1 MTPLLLFLL
10 GCAVTYLG
18 TVSAAF
24 NALMRLSL
32 RIHAERTDRDDAL
45 GRYLEDPRRLFIPA
59 RLLISVLI
67 ILTAAL
73 LARVTGLEARGFPIL
88 VLSIIG
94 IVLVCEHLIPLI
106 IVRND
111 PERALDI
118 LLPSFDAFASMLRPL
133 TSVLLR
139 IGASRAR
146 RNQSGVL
153 RVNQSGVRA
162 NAPQPAPAPVTTAT
176 EAPPVEPAPEVAEA
190 AQDAADAADAAAQ
203 EGQAREL
210 LRNLADFRETM
221 VREVMTPRPDIV
233 AIESSATLD
242 QLQTLFREQQYSRIP
257 VFKDTLDNVQ
267 GFVNVKDLL
276 LKPGATLTA
285 PVTSYVRPAHFVPE
299 TKRVPDLL
307 AELQRKR
314 IQSAIVV
321 DEYGGTAGLVTVED
335 LLEEI
340 VGEIRDEY
348 DVEVERIVDEG
359 NGAFLFSG
367 SVHVE
372 EMANLLKV
380 NIEGHGFETVGGFLL
395 SRLGRVPA
403 VGEHLEI
410 DGLGVEIV
418 ETEQR
423 RITRV
428 RMSRLEP
435 IPTPENVEN
444 A

>member
-32 RIHAERTDRDDAL
+32 RIHAERTDRDNSL
-45 GRYLEDPRRLFIPA
+45 GWYLEDPRRFFVPA
-59 RLLISVLI
+59 RMLSTTLTVLA
-67 ILTAAL
+67 AAL
-73 LARVTGLEARGFPIL
+73 LTRVTGLNSAGFPVLI
-88 VLSIIG
+88 LSIIA
-94 IVLVCEHLIPLI
+94 IVITCEHLIPLVL
-106 IVRND
+106 VRRD
-111 PERALDI
+111 PERVLDV
-118 LLPSFDAFASMLRPL
+118 LLPSFDVIARLMKPL
-133 TSVLLR
+133 TSTLLR
-139 IGASRAR
+139 IGTSR
-146 RNQSGVL
+146 SKE
-153 RVNQSGVRA
+153 RA
-162 NAPQPAPAPVTTAT
+162 NGNGHREP
-176 EAPPVEPAPEVAEA
+176 PAPETLASITEA
-190 AQDAADAADAAAQ
+190 TASEQQEQHEAVQ

-221 VREVMTPRPDIV
+221 VREVMTPRPDII
-233 AIESSATLD
+233 AIENTATVD
-242 QLQTLFREQQYSRIP
+242 QLLTLFREQQYSRLP
-257 VFKDTLDNVQ
+257 VFSDTLDNVV
-267 GFVNVKDLL
+267 GILFIKDLL
-276 LKPGATLTA
+276 QQLRPGPGLTGLIA
-285 PVTSYVRPAHFVPE
+285 PFIRPAHFVPE

-307 AELQRKR
+307 KEFQRRRLQ
-314 IQSAIVV
+314 IAIVV

-359 NGAFLFSG
+359 QGKFLLSG

-372 EMANLLKV
+372 EMATLMKV
-380 NIEGHGFETVGGFLL
+380 GVEGQGFETVGGFLL

-403 VGEHLEI
+403 VGDHFEV
-410 DGLGVEIV
+410 DGLDVEIV

-435 IPTPENVEN
+435 VASGDSAQN

>member
-10 GCAVTYLG
+10 GCAITYLG

-59 RLLISVLI
+59 RLLSSSLTVLA
-67 ILTAAL
+67 AAL
-73 LARVTGLEARGFPIL
+73 LARVTGLDSGFPLL
-88 VLSIIG
+88 VLSVIG
-94 IVLVCEHLIPLI
+94 IVLACEHLIPLA
-106 IVRND
+106 IVRSD
-111 PERALDI
+111 PERVLDV
-118 LLPSFDAFASMLRPL
+118 LLPSFDAIAGVIRPL
-133 TSVLLR
+133 TSGLLR
-139 IGASRAR
+139 LGTSRQR
-146 RNQSGVL
+146 RN
-153 RVNQSGVRA
+153 NSGVRVNA
-162 NAPQPAPAPVTTAT
+162 NGSPAPPPAAETAT
-176 EAPPVEPAPEVAEA
+176 APTPVNETHE
-190 AQDAADAADAAAQ
+190 AADAAEAVR

-210 LRNLADFRETM
+210 LRNLADFRDTM
-221 VREVMTPRPDIV
+221 VREVMTPRPDII
-233 AIESSATLD
+233 AIENDATIE
-242 QLQTLFREQQYSRIP
+242 QLITLFRDQQYSRVP
-257 VFKDTLDNVQ
+257 VFKETLDNVQ
-267 GFVNVKDLL
+267 GFAFIKDFIQ
-276 LKPGATLTA
+276 LKPG
-285 PVTSYVRPAHFVPE
+285 TSHASPIGPYVRPGHFVPE

-307 AELQRKR
+307 KEFQRKR
-314 IQSAIVV
+314 LQIAIVV

-348 DVEVERIVDEG
+348 DVEIERIVDEG
-359 NGAFLFSG
+359 QGIYLFSG
-367 SVHVE
+367 SAHVE
-372 EMANLLKV
+372 EMASLMKV

-403 VGEHLEI
+403 VGEHLEV
-410 DGLGVEIV
+410 DGLDVEIV

-435 IPTPENVEN
+435 VSSET
-444 A
+444 ASGK

>member
-59 RLLISVLI
+59 RILISALT
-67 ILTAAL
+67 ILAAAL
-73 LARVTGLEARGFPIL
+73 LARVTGLDPRGFPIL
-88 VLSIIG
+88 ILSIIAV
-94 IVLVCEHLIPLI
+94 VLACEHLIPLV
-106 IVRND
+106 IVRHD
-111 PERALDI
+111 PERVLDV
-118 LLPSFDAFASMLRPL
+118 LLPSFDVIAGVLRPV
-133 TSVLLR
+133 TSGLLR
-139 IGASRAR
+139 IGTNRHR
-146 RNQSGVL
+146 RNHSGV
-153 RVNQSGVRA
+153 RVNQSGVRINGA
-162 NAPQPAPAPVTTAT
+162 ASPAPAPVEQT
-176 EAPPVEPAPEVAEA
+176 ETEPPAPEP
-190 AQDAADAADAAAQ
+190 AQDAVDAAQ

-221 VREVMTPRPDIV
+221 VREVMTPRPDII
-233 AIESSATLD
+233 AIEADATLD
-242 QLQTLFREQQYSRIP
+242 QLHTLYREQQYSRIP

-267 GFVNVKDLL
+267 GIIFIKDLL
-276 LKPGATLTA
+276 QLKPGTPLTGSIA
-285 PVTSYVRPAHFVPE
+285 PYIRPAHFVPE

-307 AELQRKR
+307 AEFQRKR
-314 IQSAIVV
+314 VQLAIVV
-321 DEYGGTAGLVTVED
+321 DEYGGTAGLVSVED

-340 VGEIRDEY
+340 VGEIQDEY

-359 NGAFLFSG
+359 HGTFLFSG
-367 SVHVE
+367 SAHVE
-372 EMANLLKV
+372 EMADLMKV
-380 NIEGHGFETVGGFLL
+380 DIEGHGFETVGGFLL

-410 DGLGVEIV
+410 DGLDVEIV
-418 ETEQR
+418 ETSQR

-435 IPTPENVEN
+435 VPATDATHHTE
-444 A
+444 

>member
-18 TVSAAF
+18 TVLAAF

-59 RLLISVLI
+59 RILLSALI
-67 ILTAAL
+67 VITVAL
-73 LARVTGLEARGFPIL
+73 LARVTGVGTQGFPIL
-88 VLSIIG
+88 VLSIIA
-94 IVLVCEHLIPLI
+94 IVLACEHLIPLI
-106 IVRND
+106 IVRQN
-111 PERALDI
+111 PERVLDV
-118 LLPSFDAFASMLRPL
+118 LLPSFDAVAGVLRPL
-133 TSVLLR
+133 TYGLLR
-139 IGASRAR
+139 ISSSRTR
-146 RNQSGVL
+146 RNQSGVI
-153 RVNQSGVRA
+153 RVNGA
-162 NAPQPAPAPVTTAT
+162 AAAPPAPAPET
-176 EAPPVEPAPEVAEA
+176 AEA
-190 AQDAADAADAAAQ
+190 APPLEVVEPETGEAAQ

-233 AIESSATLD
+233 AISSDATLD
-242 QLQTLFREQQYSRIP
+242 QLHALYREQQYSRIP
-257 VFKDTLDNVQ
+257 VYKETLDNVQ
-267 GFVNVKDLL
+267 GMIFIKDLL
-276 LKPGATLTA
+276 QLKPGTPLAGPIA
-285 PVTSYVRPAHFVPE
+285 PYIRPAHFVPE

-307 AELQRKR
+307 KEMQRKR
-314 IQSAIVV
+314 VQAAIVV
-321 DEYGGTAGLVTVED
+321 DEYGGTAGLVSVED

-348 DVEVERIVDEG
+348 DVEVERIVGEG
-359 NGAFLFSG
+359 KGAFLFSG

-372 EMANLLKV
+372 EMANLMKV
-380 NIEGHGFETVGGFLL
+380 EIEGHGFETVGGYLL

-410 DGLGVEIV
+410 DGIDVEIL
-418 ETEQR
+418 ETEAR

-435 IPTPENVEN
+435 VPASDAPKEG
-444 A
+444 

>member
-45 GRYLEDPRRLFIPA
+45 GPYLEDPRRFFVPV
-59 RLLISVLI
+59 RVLISSLTV
-67 ILTAAL
+67 ILAAL
-73 LARVTGLEARGFPIL
+73 LARVTGLNTAGFPVLI
-88 VLSIIG
+88 LSIFL
-94 IVLVCEHLIPLI
+94 LVVTCEHLIPLL
-106 IVRND
+106 IVRHD
-111 PERALDI
+111 PERVLDI
-118 LLPSFDAFASMLRPL
+118 LLPSFDGIARIMRPL
-133 TSVLLR
+133 TSMLLR
-139 IGASRAR
+139 MGTR
-146 RNQSGVL
+146 RERTGVNGHQSGVSTPAAL
-153 RVNQSGVRA
+153 NDSARGVGGA
-162 NAPQPAPAPVTTAT
+162 SSTAEPKGSPLQASDDGSMPAEQQ
-176 EAPPVEPAPEVAEA
+176 EAV
-190 AQDAADAADAAAQ
+190 Q

-221 VREVMTPRPDIV
+221 VREVMTPRPDII
-233 AIESSATLD
+233 AIDSGATVE
-242 QLQTLFREQQYSRIP
+242 QLIHLYREQQYSRIP
-257 VFKDTLDNVQ
+257 VFKETLDNVQ
-267 GFVNVKDLL
+267 GFVFIKDLIQRGSASGSSIMPL
-276 LKPGATLTA
+276 
-285 PVTSYVRPAHFVPE
+285 VRPAHFVPE
-299 TKRVPDLL
+299 SKRVPELL
-307 AELQRKR
+307 KEFQRRRLQ
-314 IQSAIVV
+314 IAIVV

-359 NGAFLFSG
+359 QGKFQFSG

-372 EMANLLKV
+372 EMANLMKV
-380 NIEGHGFETVGGFLL
+380 AIEGHGFETVGGFLL

-403 VGEHLEI
+403 VGEHLEVDGI
-410 DGLGVEIV
+410 DVEV
-418 ETEQR
+418 LETEQR

-435 IPTPENVEN
+435 VPAADVETQ
-444 A
+444 

>member
-59 RLLISVLI
+59 RLLISALTVV
-67 ILTAAL
+67 TAAL
-73 LARVTGLEARGFPIL
+73 LARVTGVDPRGFPIL
-88 VLSIIG
+88 ILSIIG
-94 IVLVCEHLIPLI
+94 VVLACEHIIPLI
-106 IVRND
+106 IVRRD
-111 PERALDI
+111 PERVLDV
-118 LLPSFDAFASMLRPL
+118 LLPSFDAIAGVLRPL
-133 TSVLLR
+133 TSGLLR
-139 IGASRAR
+139 LGTSRR
-146 RNQSGVL
+146 RLS
-153 RVNQSGVRA
+153 QSGVRVNGGA
-162 NAPQPAPAPVTTAT
+162 LQAPTPKQIAAAPTLEVTEVT
-176 EAPPVEPAPEVAEA
+176 ELAEA
-190 AQDAADAADAAAQ
+190 SEA

-210 LRNLADFRETM
+210 LRNLADFRDTM
-221 VREVMTPRPDIV
+221 VREVMTPRPDII
-233 AIESSATLD
+233 AIENDATIE
-242 QLQTLFREQQYSRIP
+242 QLLTLFRDQQYSRIP
-257 VFKDTLDNVQ
+257 VFKETLDNVQ
-267 GFVNVKDLL
+267 GFAIIKDFIG
-276 LKPGATLTA
+276 LKPGTPLTG
-285 PVTSYVRPAHFVPE
+285 PISPYVRPGHFVPE

-307 AELQRKR
+307 KEFQRKR
-314 IQSAIVV
+314 LQSAIVV

-359 NGAFLFSG
+359 QGTYLFSG
-367 SVHVE
+367 SAHVE
-372 EMANLLKV
+372 EMGSLMKV

-403 VGEHLEI
+403 VGEHLEV
-410 DGLGVEIV
+410 DGLDVEIV

-435 IPTPENVEN
+435 VPSET
-444 A
+444 ATGK

>member
-18 TVSAAF
+18 TVLAAF

-45 GRYLEDPRRLFIPA
+45 GRYLEDPRRLFIPS
-59 RLLISVLI
+59 RILISA
-67 ILTAAL
+67 LTVITVAL
-73 LARVTGLEARGFPIL
+73 LARVTGVGTQGFPIL
-88 VLSIIG
+88 VLSIIA
-94 IVLVCEHLIPLI
+94 IVLACEHLIPLI
-106 IVRND
+106 IVRQN
-111 PERALDI
+111 PERVLDV
-118 LLPSFDAFASMLRPL
+118 LLPSFDVVAGALRPL
-133 TSVLLR
+133 TYGLLR
-139 IGASRAR
+139 ISSSRAR
-146 RNQSGVL
+146 RNQSGVI
-153 RVNQSGVRA
+153 RVNGA
-162 NAPQPAPAPVTTAT
+162 AAAPPAPAPET
-176 EAPPVEPAPEVAEA
+176 AEA
-190 AQDAADAADAAAQ
+190 APQLEVVEPEAGEAAQ

-233 AIESSATLD
+233 AISWDATLD
-242 QLQTLFREQQYSRIP
+242 QLHALYREQQYSRIP
-257 VFKDTLDNVQ
+257 VYKETLDNVQ
-267 GFVNVKDLL
+267 GMIFIKDLL
-276 LKPGATLTA
+276 QLKPGTPLAGPIA
-285 PVTSYVRPAHFVPE
+285 PYIRPAHFVPE

-307 AELQRKR
+307 KEMQRKR
-314 IQSAIVV
+314 VQAAIVV
-321 DEYGGTAGLVTVED
+321 DEYGGTAGLASVED

-348 DVEVERIVDEG
+348 DVEIERIVDEG
-359 NGAFLFSG
+359 KGAFLFSG

-372 EMANLLKV
+372 EMASLMKV
-380 NIEGHGFETVGGFLL
+380 GIEGHGFETVGGYLL

-410 DGLGVEIV
+410 DGIDVEIL
-418 ETEQR
+418 ETESR

-435 IPTPENVEN
+435 VPASDAAKEG
-444 A
+444 

>member
-18 TVSAAF
+18 TVLAAF

-59 RLLISVLI
+59 RILLSALI
-67 ILTAAL
+67 VITVAL
-73 LARVTGLEARGFPIL
+73 LARVTGVGTQGFPIL
-88 VLSIIG
+88 VLSIIA
-94 IVLVCEHLIPLI
+94 IVLACEHLIPLI
-106 IVRND
+106 IVRQN
-111 PERALDI
+111 PERVLDV
-118 LLPSFDAFASMLRPL
+118 LLPSFDAVAGVLRPL
-133 TSVLLR
+133 TYALLR
-139 IGASRAR
+139 ISSSRTR
-146 RNQSGVL
+146 RNQSGVI
-153 RVNQSGVRA
+153 RVTGA
-162 NAPQPAPAPVTTAT
+162 ATAPPAPAAETAAA
-176 EAPPVEPAPEVAEA
+176 APPLEVVEPDVGE
-190 AQDAADAADAAAQ
+190 AAQ

-233 AIESSATLD
+233 AIASDATLD
-242 QLQTLFREQQYSRIP
+242 QLHALYREQQYSRIP
-257 VFKDTLDNVQ
+257 VYKETLDNVQ
-267 GFVNVKDLL
+267 GMIFIKDLL
-276 LKPGATLTA
+276 QLKPGTPLAGPIA
-285 PVTSYVRPAHFVPE
+285 PYIRPAHFVPE

-307 AELQRKR
+307 KEMQRKR
-314 IQSAIVV
+314 VQAAIVV
-321 DEYGGTAGLVTVED
+321 DEYGGTAGLVSVED

-348 DVEVERIVDEG
+348 DVEIERIVDEG
-359 NGAFLFSG
+359 KGAFLFSG

-372 EMANLLKV
+372 EMANLMKV
-380 NIEGHGFETVGGFLL
+380 EVEGHGFETVGGYLL

-410 DGLGVEIV
+410 DGIDVEIL
-418 ETEQR
+418 ETEAR

-435 IPTPENVEN
+435 VPASDAQKEG
-444 A
+444 

>member
-18 TVSAAF
+18 TVLAAF

-45 GRYLEDPRRLFIPA
+45 GRYLEDPRRLFVPA
-59 RLLISVLI
+59 RILISA
-67 ILTAAL
+67 LTVVTVAL
-73 LARVTGLEARGFPIL
+73 LARVTGVGTQGFPIL
-88 VLSIIG
+88 VVSIIA
-94 IVLVCEHLIPLI
+94 IVLACEHLIPLV
-106 IVRND
+106 IVRQN
-111 PERALDI
+111 PERVLDV
-118 LLPSFDAFASMLRPL
+118 LLPSFDVVAGVLRPL
-133 TSVLLR
+133 TYGLLR
-139 IGASRAR
+139 ISSSRAR
-146 RNQSGVL
+146 RNQSGVI
-153 RVNQSGVRA
+153 RVNGA
-162 NAPQPAPAPVTTAT
+162 APAPPTPAPQADT
-176 EAPPVEPAPEVAEA
+176 EAAPQLEVVEPEVVE
-190 AQDAADAADAAAQ
+190 AAQ

-233 AIESSATLD
+233 AISSDATLD
-242 QLQTLFREQQYSRIP
+242 QLHTLYREQQYFRIP
-257 VFKDTLDNVQ
+257 VYKETLDNVQ
-267 GFVNVKDLL
+267 GMIFIKDLL
-276 LKPGATLTA
+276 QLKPGTPLTGPIA
-285 PVTSYVRPAHFVPE
+285 PFIRPAHFVPE

-307 AELQRKR
+307 KELQRKR
-314 IQSAIVV
+314 VQVAIVV
-321 DEYGGTAGLVTVED
+321 DEYGGTAGLVSVED

-348 DVEVERIVDEG
+348 DVEVERIVEESKG
-359 NGAFLFSG
+359 SFLFSG

-372 EMANLLKV
+372 EMANLMKV
-380 NIEGHGFETVGGFLL
+380 EIEGHGFETVGGYLL

-410 DGLGVEIV
+410 DGIDVEIV
-418 ETEQR
+418 ETESR

-435 IPTPENVEN
+435 VPASDAAN
-444 A
+444 AQ

>member
-18 TVSAAF
+18 TVLAAF

-59 RLLISVLI
+59 RILLSALI
-67 ILTAAL
+67 VITVAL
-73 LARVTGLEARGFPIL
+73 LARVTGVGTQGFPIL
-88 VLSIIG
+88 VLSIIA
-94 IVLVCEHLIPLI
+94 IVLACEHLIPLI
-106 IVRND
+106 IVRQN
-111 PERALDI
+111 PERVLDV
-118 LLPSFDAFASMLRPL
+118 LLPSFDAVAGVLRPL
-133 TSVLLR
+133 TYALLR
-139 IGASRAR
+139 ISSSRTR
-146 RNQSGVL
+146 RNQSGVI
-153 RVNQSGVRA
+153 RVNGA
-162 NAPQPAPAPVTTAT
+162 AAAPPAPAAETAAA
-176 EAPPVEPAPEVAEA
+176 APQLEFVEPAVGE
-190 AQDAADAADAAAQ
+190 AAQ

-233 AIESSATLD
+233 AISSDATLD
-242 QLQTLFREQQYSRIP
+242 QLHALYREQQYSRIP
-257 VFKDTLDNVQ
+257 VYKETLDNVQ
-267 GFVNVKDLL
+267 GMIFIKDLL
-276 LKPGATLTA
+276 QLKPGTPLAGPIA
-285 PVTSYVRPAHFVPE
+285 PYIRPAHFVPE

-307 AELQRKR
+307 KEMQRKR
-314 IQSAIVV
+314 VQAAIVV
-321 DEYGGTAGLVTVED
+321 DEYGGTAGLVSVED

-348 DVEVERIVDEG
+348 DVEIERIVDEG
-359 NGAFLFSG
+359 KGAFIFSG

-372 EMANLLKV
+372 EMANLMKV
-380 NIEGHGFETVGGFLL
+380 EVEGHGFETVGGYLL

-410 DGLGVEIV
+410 DGIDVEIL
-418 ETEQR
+418 ETEAR

-435 IPTPENVEN
+435 VPASDAQKEG
-444 A
+444 